1 MMKKSK
7 SMHDGHRDRLR
18 EKFIR
23 YGLSNLAPHE
33 VVELMLYSVVPR
45 KDVNPLAHELLEGF
59 GSFSAFLD
67 APVEELV
74 KYSGIGRSGAIT
86 IKLFS
91 AVGRYYI
98 ESKVDKGPTS
108 MEEVIEIIMSKFAGR
123 TNEAVVL
130 TLLDGKGKVLYCGV
144 VTEGTANSCDVYL
157 RRIVGLAA
165 SYDATQ
171 AILAH
176 NHPSGFA
183 LPSRADLQTTI
194 RVKEALA
201 LVNVTLI
208 DHMIVADG
216 DYVSMAQ
223 DEGKLHTG
231 IFEIGDEYDMPSER
245 KAVADWDDRK

>member
-1 MMKKSK
+1 M
-7 SMHDGHRDRLR
+7 
-18 EKFIR
+18 
-23 YGLSNLAPHE
+23 
-33 VVELMLYSVVPR
+33 
-45 KDVNPLAHELLEGF
+45 
-59 GSFSAFLD
+59 
-67 APVEELV
+67 
-74 KYSGIGRSGAIT
+74 
-86 IKLFS
+86 
-91 AVGRYYI
+91 
-98 ESKVDKGPTS
+98 
-108 MEEVIEIIMSKFAGR
+108 
-123 TNEAVVL
+123 
-130 TLLDGKGKVLYCGV
+130 

-183 LPSRADLQTTI
+183 LPSRTDLQTTV

-231 IFEIGDEYDMPSER
+231 IFDIGDEYDTPLGR
-245 KAVADWDDRK
+245 KAVADWEEK

>member
-1 MMKKSK
+1 MKKTSL
-7 SMHDGHRDRLR
+7 HDGHRDRLR

-23 YGLSNLAPHE
+23 HGLSSLEPHE
-33 VVELMLYSVVPR
+33 VVELMLYAAVPR
-45 KDVNPLAHELLEGF
+45 KDMNPLAHELLEGF
-59 GSFSAFLD
+59 GSFPALLD
-67 APVEELV
+67 APIEELM
-74 KYSGIGRSGAIT
+74 KYKGIGR
-86 IKLFS
+86 F
-91 AVGRYYI
+91 YI
-98 ESKVDKGPTS
+98 ESKADKGPTS
-108 MEEVIEIIMSKFAGR
+108 MEEVIDIILSKFTGR
-123 TNEAVVL
+123 SNEAVVL

-183 LPSRADLQTTI
+183 LPSRTDLQTTV

-231 IFEIGDEYDMPSER
+231 IFDIGDEYDAPLER
-245 KAVADWDDRK
+245 KAVADWEEK

>member
-1 MMKKSK
+1 MKKTSL
-7 SMHDGHRDRLR
+7 HDGHRDRLR

-23 YGLSNLAPHE
+23 HGLSSLEPHE
-33 VVELMLYSVVPR
+33 VVELMLYAAVPR
-45 KDVNPLAHELLEGF
+45 KDMNPLAHELLEGF
-59 GSFSAFLD
+59 GSFPALLD
-67 APVEELV
+67 APIEELM
-74 KYSGIGRSGAIT
+74 KYKGIGRGSAIT

-91 AVGRYYI
+91 AIGR
-98 ESKVDKGPTS
+98 
-108 MEEVIEIIMSKFAGR
+108 F
-123 TNEAVVL
+123 
-130 TLLDGKGKVLYCGV
+130 V

-183 LPSRADLQTTI
+183 LPSRTDLQTTV

-231 IFEIGDEYDMPSER
+231 IFDIGDEYDAPLER
-245 KAVADWDDRK
+245 KAVADWEEK

>member
-1 MMKKSK
+1 MKKTSL
-7 SMHDGHRDRLR
+7 HDGHRDLLR

-23 YGLSNLAPHE
+23 HGLSSLEPHE
-33 VVELMLYSVVPR
+33 VVELMLYAAVPR
-45 KDVNPLAHELLEGF
+45 KDMNPLAHELLEGF
-59 GSFSAFLD
+59 GSFPALLD
-67 APVEELV
+67 APIEELM
-74 KYSGIGRSGAIT
+74 KYKGIGRGSAIT

-91 AVGRYYI
+91 AIGRFYI
-98 ESKVDKGPTS
+98 ESKADKGPTS
-108 MEEVIEIIMSKFAGR
+108 MEEVIDIILSKFTGR
-123 TNEAVVL
+123 SNEAVVL

-183 LPSRADLQTTI
+183 LPSRTDQQTTV

-231 IFEIGDEYDMPSER
+231 IFDIGDEYDAPLER
-245 KAVADWDDRK
+245 KAVADWEEK

>member
-1 MMKKSK
+1 MMNKSI
-7 SMHDGHRDRLR
+7 HEGHRNRLR

-23 YGLSNLAPHE
+23 YGLSSLEPHE
-33 VVELMLYSVVPR
+33 AVELMLYSVVPQ

-59 GSFSAFLD
+59 GSFPALLD

-74 KYSGIGRSGAIT
+74 KYKGIGRSGAIT

-91 AVGRYYI
+91 AIGRYYI

-108 MEEVIEIIMSKFAGR
+108 MEEIVNLILSKFTGR

-183 LPSRADLQTTI
+183 LPSRTDLQTTV

-201 LVNVTLI
+201 LVNVSLI

-231 IFEIGDEYDMPSER
+231 IFAVGDEYDAPLER
-245 KAVADWDDRK
+245 KAVADWEDED

>member
-1 MMKKSK
+1 MKKTSL
-7 SMHDGHRDRLR
+7 HDGHRDRLR

-23 YGLSNLAPHE
+23 HGLSSLEPHE
-33 VVELMLYSVVPR
+33 VVELMLYAAVPR
-45 KDVNPLAHELLEGF
+45 KDMNPLAHELLEGF
-59 GSFSAFLD
+59 GSFPALLD
-67 APVEELV
+67 APIEELM
-74 KYSGIGRSGAIT
+74 KYKGIGRGSAIT

-91 AVGRYYI
+91 AIGRFYI
-98 ESKVDKGPTS
+98 ESKADKGPTS
-108 MEEVIEIIMSKFAGR
+108 MEEVIDIILSKFTGR
-123 TNEAVVL
+123 SNAAVVL

-165 SYDATQ
+165 SC
-171 AILAH
+171 
-176 NHPSGFA
+176 FA
-183 LPSRADLQTTI
+183 LPSRTDLQTTV

-231 IFEIGDEYDMPSER
+231 IFDIGDEYDAPLER
-245 KAVADWDDRK
+245 KAVADWEEK